1 MASFQNSETVIDSLV
16 TLGGRVRQ
24 RRKAS
29 GLRIDDAAAFCGVSV
44 DLLSRLENGRS
55 GISTRKLLKV
65 LDGLGLAL
73 TVVEKDEP
81 LRPGCLD
88 AASRV
93 GALEYESLEQR
104 FSFSYAPEWLAAKN
118 AYSISPHI
126 PLKGPTATSNTVRRF
141 VENLLPEGRALD
153 IVSTTYQVSR
163 NNICGLIRELG
174 QETSGALSFRSD
186 DALARTRNE
195 RPEVTREE
203 LAEREQLPFAVWDG
217 RACMSIAGYQDKL
230 AVYLQDKHLY
240 LVDGELASTHILK
253 PEPQDERLETRRERA
268 LLHDVGCAP
277 RAGSG
282 GGFDSAAT
290 FTRAR
295 HQSVRSD
302 IGTGNRAQ
310 IAHHRL
316 VPGTECPGLVQVR
329 TKLRL
334 RAGRAGIREGVSF
347 SRLFSVAEYTIE
359 KAVTRLALVRWA
371 LFQYLIGNSDA
382 DGKNASFLCGPAGLA
397 LAPFYDLV
405 SVVQY
410 PHVTH
415 ELAMAFGDEFVIEN
429 VRPYDFAKF
438 AQQSG
443 TPRSLLAREMRRMA
457 KAATAGAAGFAE
469 REVYL
474 EDEKPLV
481 RNIAQFV
488 VDQAGRLAEMAGAML
503 RVEAGSL

>member
-1 MASFQNSETVIDSLV
+1 
-16 TLGGRVRQ
+16 
-24 RRKAS
+24 
-29 GLRIDDAAAFCGVSV
+29 
-44 DLLSRLENGRS
+44 
-55 GISTRKLLKV
+55 
-65 LDGLGLAL
+65 
-73 TVVEKDEP
+73 
-81 LRPGCLD
+81 
-88 AASRV
+88 
-93 GALEYESLEQR
+93 
-104 FSFSYAPEWLAAKN
+104 
-118 AYSISPHI
+118 
-126 PLKGPTATSNTVRRF
+126 
-141 VENLLPEGRALD
+141 
-153 IVSTTYQVSR
+153 
-163 NNICGLIRELG
+163 
-174 QETSGALSFRSD
+174 
-186 DALARTRNE
+186 
-195 RPEVTREE
+195 
-203 LAEREQLPFAVWDG
+203 
-217 RACMSIAGYQDKL
+217 
-230 AVYLQDKHLY
+230 
-240 LVDGELASTHILK
+240 
-253 PEPQDERLETRRERA
+253 
-268 LLHDVGCAP
+268 
-277 RAGSG
+277 
-282 GGFDSAAT
+282 
-290 FTRAR
+290 
-295 HQSVRSD
+295 
-302 IGTGNRAQ
+302 
-310 IAHHRL
+310 
-316 VPGTECPGLVQVR
+316 
-329 TKLRL
+329 
-334 RAGRAGIREGVSF
+334 VSF